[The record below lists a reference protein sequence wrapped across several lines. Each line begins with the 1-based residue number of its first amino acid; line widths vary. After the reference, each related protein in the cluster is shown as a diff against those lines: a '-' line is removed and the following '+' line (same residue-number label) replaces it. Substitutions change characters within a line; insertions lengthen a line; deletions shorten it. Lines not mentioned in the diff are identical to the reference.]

1 MEDDRYYTELA
12 AAFVRGKMPD
22 LASLSVEEQIARGL
36 AAGLKLHKFK
46 RQAQLPRV
54 RRVIG
59 ILRGLQPSDL
69 VDIGSGRG
77 TFLWPLLDAF
87 PSLPVLAVDQAER
100 RVADLDAVR
109 AGGVERLR
117 VARMDAAALAL
128 DAKSADVVTAL
139 EVIEHLPEPARGV
152 AEAVRVARRFVLA
165 SVPSHEDDN
174 PEHLHLFDEPTLTR
188 LFREAGAARVS
199 FERVLNHIIAVAIL

>member
-22 LASLSVEEQIARGL
+22 LTSLSVEEQIARGL

-59 ILRGLQPSDL
+59 ILRGLQPADL

-87 PSLPVLAVDQAER
+87 PSLPVVAVDQAER

-117 VARMDAAALAL
+117 VAQMDAAALAL
-128 DAKSADVVTAL
+128 DGKSADVVTAL
-139 EVIEHLPEPARGV
+139 EVIEHLPEPARGI

-174 PEHLHLFDEPTLTR
+174 PEHLHLFDEPTLAR

>member
-1 MEDDRYYTELA
+1 MDDTRYYTELA
-12 AAFVRGKMPD
+12 AAFVRGKMPEV
-22 LASLSVEEQIARGL
+22 ASLSLDAQIERGL

-59 ILRGLQPSDL
+59 ILRGLQPESL

-87 PSLPVLAVDQAER
+87 PLLPVLAVDQSER
-100 RVADLDAVR
+100 RVLDLGAVR
-109 AGGVERLR
+109 AGGIERLT
-117 VARMDAAALAL
+117 VAQMDATALAL
-128 DAKSADVVTAL
+128 DAGHADIVTAL
-139 EVIEHLPEPARGV
+139 EVIEHLPEPGRGV
-152 AEAVRVARRFVLA
+152 AEAVRVARRFVVA

-174 PEHLHLFDEPTLTR
+174 PEHLHLFDESTLTR
-188 LFREAGAARVS
+188 LFREAGCARVG
-199 FERVLNHIIAVAIL
+199 FERVLNHIIAVAVR